1 MVTVC
6 GWRARIQPV
15 PYDADDIL
23 DERQTA
29 AVLHTSVRSL
39 RRWRSEGRGPP
50 FAKVGKNVLYR
61 YGGILKWLE
70 RREERE
76 AEAAQERRAAWE
88 RRRGENPP
96 ASE

>member
-1 MVTVC
+1 
-6 GWRARIQPV
+6 V

-23 DERQTA
+23 DEQQTA

-88 RRRGENPP
+88 RRRRAGRGKEPP
-96 ASE
+96 APE

>member
-1 MVTVC
+1 
-6 GWRARIQPV
+6 V

-23 DERQTA
+23 DEQETA

-76 AEAAQERRAAWE
+76 AEAAHQRRAAWE
-88 RRRGENPP
+88 RRRRAARGDKPP